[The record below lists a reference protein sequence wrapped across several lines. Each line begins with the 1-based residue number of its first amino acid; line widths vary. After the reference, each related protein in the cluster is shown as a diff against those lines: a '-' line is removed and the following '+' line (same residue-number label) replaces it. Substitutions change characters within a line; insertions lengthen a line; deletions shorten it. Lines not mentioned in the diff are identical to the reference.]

1 MNERWMWVMRYV
13 IVIVLALALAWVLGD
28 MALFKTTRF
37 GKTGLTAARLAQLLG
52 YGGAMVV
59 FWLLA
64 QRAAELIGPE
74 HGRWLLVKP
83 MILPLASLAVI
94 AMAHPVVLRGL
105 GSMMTRSFRQGYNWA
120 FIAALVA
127 CAAWLVVAVLGGAG
141 RARRP

>member
-13 IVIVLALALAWVLGD
+13 IVIVLAVALAWVLGD

-37 GKTGLTAARLAQLLG
+37 GKTGLTAARLAQFLG
-52 YGGAMVV
+52 NGGALVV

-74 HGRWLLVKP
+74 HGRLLLVKP
-83 MILPLASLAVI
+83 VILPLATLAVL
-94 AMAHPVVLRGL
+94 AMARPVVLRAL
-105 GSMMTRSFRQGYNWA
+105 GSMMTRSFRQGYNWV

-127 CAAWLVVAVLGGAG
+127 CAVWLVVAVLGGAG
-141 RARRP
+141 RARRL

>member
-28 MALFKTTRF
+28 MALFKITRF

-52 YGGAMVV
+52 YGGALVV

-83 MILPLASLAVI
+83 MILPLTTLAVI
-94 AMAHPVVLRGL
+94 AMAHPVVLRAFR
-105 GSMMTRSFRQGYNWA
+105 SMMTRSFRQGYDWV
-120 FIAALVA
+120 FIAALVV

-141 RARRP
+141 RARRL

>member
-37 GKTGLTAARLAQLLG
+37 GKTGLTAARLAQFLG
-52 YGGAMVV
+52 NGGALVV

-64 QRAAELIGPE
+64 QRAAELSGPE
-74 HGRWLLVKP
+74 QGRWLLVKP
-83 MILPLASLAVI
+83 MILPLATLAVI
-94 AMAHPVVLRGL
+94 AIAHPVVLRAL
-105 GSMMTRSFRQGYNWA
+105 GSMMTRSFRQGYNWG

-127 CAAWLVVAVLGGAG
+127 CAVWLVVAVLSGAG
-141 RARRP
+141 RARRL

>member
-28 MALFKTTRF
+28 MALFKITRF

-52 YGGAMVV
+52 YGGALVV

-74 HGRWLLVKP
+74 HGRLLLVKP
-83 MILPLASLAVI
+83 VILPLATLAVL
-94 AMAHPVVLRGL
+94 AMARPVVLRAL
-105 GSMMTRSFRQGYNWA
+105 GSMMTRSTT
-120 FIAALVA
+120 
-127 CAAWLVVAVLGGAG
+127 G
-141 RARRP
+141 RAIARTASEA

>member
-1 MNERWMWVMRYV
+1 MNERWMWVLRYV
-13 IVIVLALALAWVLGD
+13 IVIVLALALAWALGD

-52 YGGAMVV
+52 YGGALVV

-83 MILPLASLAVI
+83 MMLPLATLADI
-94 AMAHPVVLRGL
+94 AMAH
-105 GSMMTRSFRQGYNWA
+105 RSEEHTSELQSRLHLVCRLLLEKKKKINSKQG
-120 FIAALVA
+120 
-127 CAAWLVVAVLGGAG
+127 
-141 RARRP
+141 

>member
-28 MALFKTTRF
+28 MALFKITRL

-52 YGGAMVV
+52 YGGALGGV
-59 FWLLA
+59 WLLA

-83 MILPLASLAVI
+83 LMLPPATLPVI
-94 AMAHPVVLRGL
+94 PMAHPPVLPPV
-105 GSMMTRSFRQGYNWA
+105 GSLLTPPFRPGCKWV
-120 FIAALVA
+120 FT
-127 CAAWLVVAVLGGAG
+127 
-141 RARRP
+141 PT

>member
-28 MALFKTTRF
+28 MALFKITRF

-52 YGGAMVV
+52 YGGALVV
-59 FWLLA
+59 FWLFA

-83 MILPLASLAVI
+83 MILPLTTLAVI
-94 AMAHPVVLRGL
+94 AMAHPVVLRAFR
-105 GSMMTRSFRQGYNWA
+105 SMMTRSFRQGYDWV

-141 RARRP
+141 RARRL

>member
-1 MNERWMWVMRYV
+1 MWVLRYV

-28 MALFKTTRF
+28 MALFKTTKF
-37 GKTGLTAARLAQLLG
+37 GKTGLTAARLAQFLG
-52 YGGAMVV
+52 NGGALVV

-83 MILPLASLAVI
+83 IILPLATLAVI
-94 AMAHPVVLRGL
+94 AIAHPVVLRAL
-105 GSMMTRSFRQGYNWA
+105 GSMMTRSFRQGYNWG

-127 CAAWLVVAVLGGAG
+127 CAVWLVVAVLSGAG
-141 RARRP
+141 RARRL

>member
-1 MNERWMWVMRYV
+1 MNERWMWVLRYV

-28 MALFKTTRF
+28 MALFKTTKF
-37 GKTGLTAARLAQLLG
+37 GKTGLTAARLAQFLG
-52 YGGAMVV
+52 NGGALVV

-83 MILPLASLAVI
+83 IILPLATLAVI
-94 AMAHPVVLRGL
+94 AIAHPVVLRAL
-105 GSMMTRSFRQGYNWA
+105 GSMMTRSFRQGYNWG

-127 CAAWLVVAVLGGAG
+127 CAVWLVVAVLSGAG
-141 RARRP
+141 RARRL

>member
-52 YGGAMVV
+52 YGGALVV

-83 MILPLASLAVI
+83 MILPLTTLAVI
-94 AMAHPVVLRGL
+94 AMAHPVVLRAFR
-105 GSMMTRSFRQGYNWA
+105 SMMTRSFRQGYDWV
-120 FIAALVA
+120 FIAALVV

-141 RARRP
+141 RARRL

>member
-28 MALFKTTRF
+28 MALFKITRL

-52 YGGAMVV
+52 YGGALVV

-94 AMAHPVVLRGL
+94 AMAHPVVLRAL
-105 GSMMTRSFRQGYNWA
+105 RSMMTRSFRQGYDWV
-120 FIAALVA
+120 FIAALVV

-141 RARRP
+141 RARRL